1 MRTENFGLW
10 IWDCRLLSCVL
21 NLHSAIRNP
30 HSAFTMTSLSAYEIA
45 LGRSRTYALL
55 GRLYR
60 RALDDEAM
68 DYVRAIPRL
77 AASVAPEADL
87 DELAAA
93 YQDLF
98 GFNVFPY
105 QTLFLDPAGRLG
117 GPEKVRVQQSL
128 AAVHYRPDPENAD
141 DHIAGEL
148 ALLAF
153 LCGAE
158 ADARRDGLDA
168 TANEVVA
175 RQAEFLADHLL
186 RWIAPF
192 VAAVQRT
199 GAPFYRELAALTLDF
214 VANHT
219 SAHLSAA
226 TSVPLSPAALS
237 LEDDA
242 TDLRAIVN
250 HLLQTPA
257 SGIYLARADLMRLG
271 RTFNL
276 PRGFGDRRQLFLN
289 LLRTAATY
297 DAFITLVNALA
308 DDANDFDQRY
318 AAMAAGHPTL
328 TPWITPWREQ
338 AQATEELLRRLA
350 RLSEAIDN

>member
-1 MRTENFGLW
+1 
-10 IWDCRLLSCVL
+10 
-21 NLHSAIRNP
+21 
-30 HSAFTMTSLSAYEIA
+30 MTSLSAYEIA

-55 GRLYR
+55 SRLYR
-60 RALDDEAM
+60 HSLDDEAM
-68 DYVRAIPRL
+68 AYVRAIPRL
-77 AASVAPEADL
+77 ADSVALEADL

-105 QTLFLDPAGRLG
+105 QTLFLDPGGQLG
-117 GPEKVRVQQSL
+117 GPEKARVQQDL
-128 AAVHYRPDPENAD
+128 AAVRYRSDPENAD
-141 DHIAGEL
+141 DHVAEEL
-148 ALLAF
+148 AFLAF

-168 TANEVVA
+168 TAQQMTTQ
-175 RQAEFLADHLL
+175 QAAFLADHLL

-199 GAPFYRELAALTLDF
+199 GVPFYRELAALTLEF
-214 VANHT
+214 VANHA
-219 SAHLSAA
+219 SELRAKA
-226 TSVPLSPAALS
+226 TPVPLAPTALA

-242 TDLRAIVN
+242 TDLRAIVD

-297 DAFITLVNALA
+297 DAFPTLVNALA
-308 DDANDFDQRY
+308 DDTNDFDRRY
-318 AAMAAGHPTL
+318 ATMAASHPTL

-350 RLSEAIDN
+350 RLSEAIDS